1 MLKILN
7 FFSTKKAAAASPA
20 VDTHQNSISR
30 SSQQTIDGAVTYAL
44 VVNAEIRWALK
55 CVMADYPNNSN
66 RAMSN
71 LFPVNFPDSP
81 TTAKYQVGPT
91 SCVIQLTLVW
101 VLFKGKLM
109 NDIQNS
115 NYYSLSFDE
124 SLNRVTSK
132 LRNGPHRQIPD
143 H

>member
-20 VDTHQNSISR
+20 VDTHQNSISG

-66 RAMSN
+66 RAIS
-71 LFPVNFPDSP
+71 VIFPDSP
-81 TTAKYQVGPT
+81 TTAKYQVGPN
-91 SCVIQLTLVW
+91 
-101 VLFKGKLM
+101 KLR
-109 NDIQNS
+109 
-115 NYYSLSFDE
+115 YSINFGLSPFQRE
-124 SLNRVTSK
+124 ANERYSK
-132 LRNGPHRQIPD
+132 L
-143 H
+143 

>member
-1 MLKILN
+1 MSCLIWLEQPSLIASCEKRILKMLKILN

-71 LFPVNFPDSP
+71 LFPVIFPDSP
-81 TTAKYQVGPT
+81 TTAKYQVGPN
-91 SCVIQLTLVW
+91 
-101 VLFKGKLM
+101 KLR
-109 NDIQNS
+109 
-115 NYYSLSFDE
+115 YSINFGLGPFQRE
-124 SLNRVTSK
+124 ANERYSK
-132 LRNGPHRQIPD
+132 L
-143 H
+143 

>member
-20 VDTHQNSISR
+20 VDTHENSISR

-44 VVNAEIRWALK
+44 VVNAEI
-55 CVMADYPNNSN
+55 
-66 RAMSN
+66 
-71 LFPVNFPDSP
+71 
-81 TTAKYQVGPT
+81 
-91 SCVIQLTLVW
+91 CVIQLTLVW

-115 NYYSLSFDE
+115 NCYSLSFDE